1 MKNEL
6 LNLYNKLY
14 FIDNKFHTERFILS
28 NNCNLRC
35 KYCFE
40 TVKEHMLLQDDI
52 IEKRIELLKLRSN
65 DVDEMIV
72 DLFGGEP
79 LLNWNGFT
87 MITEAFKDNKKVN
100 LSTITNGT
108 LLNEERI
115 RYLSELERFKLDLSI
130 DGNLL
135 SNSYRKDLAGQEVFS
150 IVLDRILLLKKYDI
164 NFLIKMTIGKFNV
177 EHLYDSLNMFKSMGI
192 KNIYMQCIDYPETFR
207 ISPEQMEEVINI
219 TNKLKDENFD
229 ISINN
234 GFYSKKD
241 EFSNNVRKIDTL
253 KQWNITLPNGTCY
266 SYIQGGAVGVP
277 DYEQFYVKYENDLSD
292 TNLLDVLDLN
302 TLQYRKL
309 HDKTEVAFYKNNIIE
324 SVKCKCKEE
333 Q

>member
-1 MKNEL
+1 MNDKL
-6 LNLYNKLY
+6 LDLYNQLY
-14 FIDNKFHTERFILS
+14 FIDNGLHTERLILS
-28 NNCNLRC
+28 TNCNLKC

-40 TVKEHMLLQDDI
+40 TVKEHGLLTGIPLDR
-52 IEKRIELLKLRSN
+52 RIELLKYRSEY
-65 DVDEMIV
+65 VEEMII

-79 LLNWNGFT
+79 LLNWDSFKNV
-87 MITEAFKDNKKVN
+87 TEQFKNNKKVN
-100 LSTITNGT
+100 ISTITNGT

-115 RYLSELERFKLDLSI
+115 SYLSEIERLKIDLSI

-135 SNSYRKDLAGQEVFS
+135 SNNNRKDLSGQEVFN
-150 IVLDRILLLKKYDI
+150 IVLDRILLLNKYNI
-164 NFLIKMTIGKFNV
+164 NYMIKMTIGKSNV
-177 EHLYDSLNMFKSMGI
+177 DYIYDSLNMFKSIGVKKVYI
-192 KNIYMQCIDYPETFR
+192 QCIDYPEIFR
-207 ISPEQMEEVINI
+207 ISQDQMKKVIDVVNNI
-219 TNKLKDENFD
+219 RDDDFH

-234 GFYSKKD
+234 SFYSKKE
-241 EFSNNVRKIDTL
+241 EFKKNVQKINTL

-277 DYEQFYVKYENDLSD
+277 DYQQFYIKYNDDLND

-309 HDKTEVAFYKNNIIE
+309 HDKTEVAFYKKNIIE

-333 Q
+333 H